1 MRAGAAHF
9 HPRAGGDGTGAHGFE
24 ALFDVEQ
31 GRFSRTIFRSI
42 NGGGWNRRYSLSS
55 SDCCRESIGS
65 LPLRSP
71 HAIIFAEDK
80 KIKVFFGDEPI
91 VTLDSPD
98 LQEEMQ
104 IKDLLDAGELSSDTL
119 TRLATGI
126 KTEKLEAK
134 DE

>member
-1 MRAGAAHF
+1 MTYQEIQEKANLVGLSL
-9 HPRAGGDGTGAHGFE
+9 E
-24 ALFDVEQ
+24 ALMAEAGIED
-31 GRFSRTIFRSI
+31 T
-42 NGGGWNRRYSLSS
+42 LSVAATVV
-55 SDCCRESIGS
+55 GKVLGT
-65 LPLRSP
+65 LPLGSP
-71 HAIIFAEDK
+71 HAIIFAKDK
-80 KIKVFFGDEPI
+80 KIKVFVGDEPI

>member
-1 MRAGAAHF
+1 MAEAGIEDTLSVAATVV
-9 HPRAGGDGTGAHGFE
+9 GKVLGT
-24 ALFDVEQ
+24 
-31 GRFSRTIFRSI
+31 
-42 NGGGWNRRYSLSS
+42 
-55 SDCCRESIGS
+55 
-65 LPLRSP
+65 LPLGSP
-71 HAIIFAEDK
+71 HAIIFAKDK
-80 KIKVFFGDEPI
+80 KIKVFVGDEPI